1 MKKLTL
7 VFSFMLTMTL
17 CALFHSN
24 AYSQPPAG
32 GQGQRPQMTTDQRI
46 DQLDKA
52 VSLTP
57 DQKKKI
63 RAIYEVNEKNRTQ
76 PPAQSSGD
84 KPNARRDRLNQSQ
97 QMGGRGQ
104 ALNQEIEKVL
114 TPAQVKKLT
123 ASRNQSGIDRQI
135 ERLSSLK
142 LTEDQKKKL
151 RTVFENQ
158 SARSQKM
165 REQRQSQGQGQS
177 QDQQAMMDAF
187 RKIQEENNKEIVK
200 VLTPAQAKQYTDM
213 QQQMMNRRGQGGGQG
228 RGQGRGQQN

>member
-7 VFSFMLTMTL
+7 VFSFMLSVTL
-17 CALFHSN
+17 CTLFHSN

-32 GQGQRPQMTTDQRI
+32 GQGQRAPISIDQQI

-63 RAIYEVNEKNRTQ
+63 RAIYEENEKNRTQ

-84 KPNARRDRLNQSQ
+84 RPNARRDRLNQSQ

-114 TPAQVKKLT
+114 TPAQVKKL
-123 ASRNQSGIDRQI
+123 AAFRNQSGIDRRI
-135 ERLSSLK
+135 EQLSSLK
-142 LTEDQKKKL
+142 LTDDQKKKL

-158 SARSQKM
+158 NARMQKT
-165 REQRQSQGQGQS
+165 REQRQSQGQDQS
-177 QDQQAMMDAF
+177 QDQQAMMETF
-187 RKIQEENNKEIVK
+187 RKMQEENNNEIKK
-200 VLTPAQAKQYTDM
+200 VLTAAQAKQYDDM

-228 RGQGRGQQN
+228 RGGRGQQN